1 MTLHL
6 SSPSRP
12 VVPPIIV
19 VSGVMVILVLFGS
32 LWGYFAP
39 PHDPVA
45 QDFSKRLMPP
55 DLINLFGTDRFGRDI
70 FSRLLVGARPTILVS
85 TASTLLA
92 CTIGIPYGVLCGGAG
107 RLGKILSRILDG
119 IQAFPTLLLTLLF
132 VTVSG
137 SRYEIIV
144 VSIGL
149 SFSPLVARVAEGI
162 VTSEIGR
169 DYVLAARAI
178 GVSPFAILVR
188 HILPNDASVLLV
200 QATSVLAL
208 TILSEAAL
216 SYLGLGPSTLVPTW
230 GRMLFDARE
239 TMELAPH
246 TVLAPLIA
254 ISTLVISVN
263 LLGDGLRDVLDPTLV
278 D

>member
-1 MTLHL
+1 
-6 SSPSRP
+6 
-12 VVPPIIV
+12 
-19 VSGVMVILVLFGS
+19 
-32 LWGYFAP
+32 
-39 PHDPVA
+39 
-45 QDFSKRLMPP
+45 
-55 DLINLFGTDRFGRDI
+55 
-70 FSRLLVGARPTILVS
+70 
-85 TASTLLA
+85 
-92 CTIGIPYGVLCGGAG
+92 
-107 RLGKILSRILDG
+107 
-119 IQAFPTLLLTLLF
+119 
-132 VTVSG
+132 
-137 SRYEIIV
+137 
-144 VSIGL
+144 
-149 SFSPLVARVAEGI
+149 
-162 VTSEIGR
+162 
-169 DYVLAARAI
+169 
-178 GVSPFAILVR
+178 VR
-188 HILPNDASVLLV
+188 HILPNGASVLLV